1 MAHLFKK
8 YEFNTK
14 QEADSL
20 IDALP
25 HSQDEEGNSYP
36 AHSHT
41 IVHLGFLTLKAVEY
55 DEEGNVIKEPV
66 LSTKYS
72 VDVLWKDEAADWSDY
87 EIQVE
92 GNGVHTFA
100 GWSFN

>member
-1 MAHLFKK
+1 MAHIFKK
-8 YEFNTK
+8 YELDS
-14 QEADSL
+14 QELAESL
-20 IDALP
+20 IAALP
-25 HSQDEEGNSYP
+25 HDEEGNPS
-36 AHSHT
+36 HQHT
-41 IVHLGFLTLKAVEY
+41 IVHLGFLTLEAGEY

-66 LSTKYS
+66 LSDKYS
-72 VDVLWKDEAADWSDY
+72 IDVLWKDEAADWSQY

>member
-8 YEFNTK
+8 YEVDS
-14 QEADSL
+14 QELADSL
-20 IDALP
+20 IAALP
-25 HSQDEEGNSYP
+25 HDEEGNTS
-36 AHSHT
+36 HSHT
-41 IVHLGFLTLKAVEY
+41 IVKLGFLTLEAGEY

-66 LSTKYS
+66 LSDKYS
-72 VDVLWKDEAADWSDY
+72 IDVLWKDEAADWSQY

>member
-1 MAHLFKK
+1 MAHIFKK
-8 YEFNTK
+8 YELDS
-14 QEADSL
+14 QELADSL
-20 IDALP
+20 IAALS
-25 HSQDEEGNSYP
+25 HDEEGNPS
-36 AHSHT
+36 HSHT
-41 IVHLGFLTLKAVEY
+41 IVKLGFLTLEAGEY

-72 VDVLWKDEAADWSDY
+72 IDVLWKDEAADWSQY

-100 GWSFN
+100 GWSFK